1 MSEQLNEKQEKF
13 AQAYVMYRNA
23 TEAAKAAGY
32 SGRSAHNQG
41 SRLLKIASVKE
52 RIEDLEKEMETS
64 IDYVAEIEKQYTY
77 ATNNNHTNSALK
89 ALELLSK
96 LRSPKDEDAPQT
108 IEELEKDIIKSL
120 ELLGEERAIKL
131 FTSCSWFHEQEEEM
145 EELLEEASELEEELE
160 HLNEEGSTENNS
172 EDPSQC

>member
-52 RIEDLEKEMETS
+52 RIEDLEKEMENYW
-64 IDYVAEIEKQYTY
+64 IA
-77 ATNNNHTNSALK
+77 
-89 ALELLSK
+89 
-96 LRSPKDEDAPQT
+96 
-108 IEELEKDIIKSL
+108 
-120 ELLGEERAIKL
+120 
-131 FTSCSWFHEQEEEM
+131 
-145 EELLEEASELEEELE
+145 
-160 HLNEEGSTENNS
+160 
-172 EDPSQC
+172 